1 MAELVDGAGG
11 LTEVAEIVRDGSCCW
26 ASVEVCLRS
35 PEREARERSSLVCGS
50 LVLPS
55 QRRVQLG
62 LRSYWCSDSGASQ
75 RERKEGKPWSDAWRR
90 RLGVYIEGG
99 RET

>member
-1 MAELVDGAGG
+1 MAELVDGAGS
-11 LTEVAEIVRDGSCCW
+11 LTEVAEIVGDGSCCW

-35 PEREARERSSLVCGS
+35 PEREAREKSSLVCGS

-62 LRSYWCSDSGASQ
+62 PGELLVAVGLAVEVGEVTGVLR
-75 RERKEGKPWSDAWRR
+75 R
-90 RLGVYIEGG
+90 
-99 RET
+99 